1 MLLHR
6 VRLPSLI
13 YVLYPWFAIFP
24 SLSLTRRHTTQVVDC
39 GGGTVDITMHRVER
53 TSPLRLSEVREPS
66 GGAWGSTYIDAEFER
81 FLRRLIG
88 EASWERLKPL
98 PVYGEL

>member
-1 MLLHR
+1 MFLHR

-13 YVLYPWFAIFP
+13 YVLFSWFVIFLSP
-24 SLSLTRRHTTQVVDC
+24 SLTRRHTAQVVDC
-39 GGGTVDITMHRVER
+39 GGGTVDITVHRVEQ

-66 GGAWGSTYIDAEFER
+66 GGPWGSTYIDAEFER

-88 EASWERLKPL
+88 EASWERLKTL
-98 PVYGEL
+98 PAYGEH